1 VTRSG
6 ALPGLLVAFLV
17 AGGLAGGA
25 GGTPAPYRV
34 GAVFPLHG
42 PLAASAHEE
51 YLGVDIAR
59 ELVNQDGGV
68 AARPIALDV
77 QELDT
82 QEQAAPAVQ
91 RLRADGVDVVIG
103 GYSSELS
110 IPASADASADGL
122 VYWEAGA
129 VADRITQRDLP
140 LVFRVGATGANLG
153 SNSGRFAVDQLAPR
167 LHRAPSAL
175 RASLVVADDAY
186 AHSVAD
192 AAGATVMAAGM
203 PVVSSSVYDPLHPDF
218 APVLATL
225 RAAHPDILILA
236 SHIPDGIAFR
246 RAILASGLHVGAFIG
261 STMAQCMDDFGEA
274 LGPDAV
280 GVFASDRPGAGF
292 DPATLRPE
300 GRALYERFAARWRAR
315 TGETPGEEGL
325 SGFSAAWTLFH
336 DILPRASAAG
346 RLDPQGIAAA
356 AQSVD
361 LPEGSLPNAAGVRF
375 ATTPDRLGQN
385 LRAAAVI
392 WQWQSVRHS
401 VVVWP
406 SEYATGVPRFVPLP
420 R

>member
-1 VTRSG
+1 MRG
-6 ALPGLLVAFLV
+6 GGLRWVV
-17 AGGLAGGA
+17 AGSIASAGLASCGSGQ
-25 GGTPAPYRV
+25 PAPYRV

-42 PLAASAHEE
+42 ALAASAHEE

-68 AARPIALDV
+68 VGREIQLDV
-77 QELDT
+77 QELDSV
-82 QEQAAPAVQ
+82 EQAAPAVEK
-91 RLRADGVDVVIG
+91 LRRDGVDVVVG

-110 IPASADASADGL
+110 IPASASASADGL

-129 VADRITQRDLP
+129 VADRITQRGLP
-140 LVFRVGATGANLG
+140 MVFRVGATGANLG

-167 LHRAPSAL
+167 LQRAPSAV
-175 RASLVVADDAY
+175 RVSLVVADDAY

-192 AAGATVMAAGM
+192 AAASTVAAAGM
-203 PVVSSSVYDPLHPDF
+203 PVVSTSLYDPLHPDF
-218 APVLATL
+218 APVLATVA
-225 RAAHPDILILA
+225 AAHPDILVLA

-246 RAILASGLHVGAFIG
+246 RAMLASGLHVGAFIG
-261 STMAQCMDDFGEA
+261 STMAQCMDDFGAA

-292 DPATLRPE
+292 DPATLRAE
-300 GRALYERFAARWRAR
+300 GRALYARFAALWQAR
-315 TGETPGEEGL
+315 TGEAPGEEGL

-336 DILPRASAAG
+336 DVLPRASNTG

-356 AQSVD
+356 AQSID

-375 ATTPDRLGQN
+375 ATTPERMGQN

-392 WQWQSVRHS
+392 WQWQAVRHS